1 MLLLAELIHREE
13 NWIQARA
20 CVREGN
26 PFLSSEGLLHR
37 CALVEMMAQAFAA
50 GAGAQAVHN
59 REKPASRG
67 YLASLRNIDF
77 FADARVGEELFV
89 RARPT
94 MQVGN
99 VVVVDGE
106 VHNSSQCLCK
116 GQFKIF
122 MVPAELSVEE
132 G

>member
-1 MLLLAELIHREE
+1 MLLLTELVQYEE
-13 NWIQARA
+13 DWIQARA
-20 CVREGN
+20 CVHGDN
-26 PFLSSEGLLHR
+26 IFLSPEGLLHR

-50 GAGAQAVHN
+50 GTGAQAVQHG
-59 REKPASRG
+59 EEPARRG
-67 YLASLRNIDF
+67 YLASLRDIDF
-77 FADARVGEELFV
+77 FADARVGEELSV
-89 RARPT
+89 RARPA

-99 VVVVDGE
+99 VLVVDGE

-122 MVPAELSVEE
+122 MVSTVLSVEE